1 MVPFIATV
9 TVCKEGGN
17 VAELRRGE
25 EEHDPVKEGAR
36 LVQFL
41 TMAWEVG
48 GSLAQ
53 HSGVRWTV
61 ARSAG
66 ARKEKGERGCVCLVG
81 QLSYWVGS
89 GRWARWPMS

>member
-1 MVPFIATV
+1 MAPFIATV

-53 HSGVRWTV
+53 HSGV
-61 ARSAG
+61 
-66 ARKEKGERGCVCLVG
+66 
-81 QLSYWVGS
+81 
-89 GRWARWPMS
+89 

>member
-1 MVPFIATV
+1 MAPFIATV

-17 VAELRRGE
+17 AAELRRGE
-25 EEHDPVKEGAR
+25 EEHDLDKEGAR

-61 ARSAG
+61 AALPAQGRRKGREGACAWWANCPIGSA
-66 ARKEKGERGCVCLVG
+66 RGDGPDG
-81 QLSYWVGS
+81 Q
-89 GRWARWPMS
+89 